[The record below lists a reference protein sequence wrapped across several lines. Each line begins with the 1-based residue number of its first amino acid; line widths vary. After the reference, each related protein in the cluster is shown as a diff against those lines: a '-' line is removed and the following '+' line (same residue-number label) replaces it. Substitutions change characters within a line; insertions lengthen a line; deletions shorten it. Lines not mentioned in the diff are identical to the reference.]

1 MIWKKKSEIGLSK
14 IIIYL
19 WNNVVLLLAKTSK
32 EKPMLLS
39 KFAVY
44 DYKKLSFIKE
54 QCELLSNLWLKTP
67 LSKFLYWVIFLI

>member
-1 MIWKKKSEIGLSK
+1 MKWKKKLEIVLSK

-19 WNNVVLLLAKTSK
+19 LNNVVLFLAKTSK

-44 DYKKLSFIKE
+44 DYKKLSFIK
-54 QCELLSNLWLKTP
+54 SNVNYQAT
-67 LSKFLYWVIFLI
+67 YD